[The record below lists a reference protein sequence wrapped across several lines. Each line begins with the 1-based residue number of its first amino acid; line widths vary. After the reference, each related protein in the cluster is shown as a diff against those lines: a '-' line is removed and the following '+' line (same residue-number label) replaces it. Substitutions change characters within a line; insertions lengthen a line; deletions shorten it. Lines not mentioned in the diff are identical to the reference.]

1 MSRLPPIPEEVQ
13 RNSRNRLR
21 PFFRFGVGLIVLGI
35 AAAVSGLVGVTGDA
49 IESTGWALVI
59 LGLVYMVCAKFV
71 PKFADNRPYGSSRRD
86 PPVR

>member
-13 RNSRNRLR
+13 RNSRNQLR

-49 IESTGWALVI
+49 TRVALADRSSTLAL
-59 LGLVYMVCAKFV
+59 
-71 PKFADNRPYGSSRRD
+71 ADG
-86 PPVR
+86 